1 MVSLP
6 KIDFE
11 CVSMPSAATSSS
23 QFSQDHPTQ
32 TPKNILLGVT
42 GGIAAYK
49 SAYLVRRLKDAGFAV
64 RVVMTAGA
72 QAFVTPLT
80 FQALSGEPVHT
91 SLLDPEA
98 EAGMGHIELARWA
111 DLMLVAPASANAISR
126 ITAGAADDL
135 LTTVI
140 LATAAPVLVS
150 PAMNQQMWQNQIMQR
165 NLQTL
170 RDYGIQVIAPDSGSQ
185 ACGDIG
191 EGRMPEPEALVTIV
205 KNHFNA
211 HGQGLTASSTRSN
224 VNKKLAGKHVVITA
238 GPTREALDPVRY
250 VSNHSSGKMGFALA
264 EACRDAGARVTL
276 IAGPVSLATPS
287 GIERINIVS
296 ARDLLAMSEKIV
308 DSGCDVFIATAA
320 VADYRAEH
328 IADQKIK
335 KQGDSL
341 TLTLVK
347 NPDVVATIAQHAKRP
362 FMVGFAAE
370 TQRMEEYA
378 RGKLESKLLDM
389 IACNDVS
396 RGDIGFASDDNAMTV
411 FFSDRFGFEK
421 VILDKANKHDIANRL
436 VECLVQ
442 AGV

>member
-1 MVSLP
+1 
-6 KIDFE
+6 
-11 CVSMPSAATSSS
+11 MPSAIPSAAVPALQPAEPS
-23 QFSQDHPTQ
+23 
-32 TPKNILLGVT
+32 KNILLGVT
-42 GGIAAYK
+42 GGIASYK
-49 SAYLVRRLKDAGFAV
+49 SAVLVRRLKDAGYAV
-64 RVVMTAGA
+64 RVIMTAGA

-98 EAGMGHIELARWA
+98 EAGMGHIQLARWA
-111 DLMLVAPASANAISR
+111 DLVLVAPASANAISR
-126 ITAGAADDL
+126 IAVGAADDL

-140 LATAAPVLVS
+140 LATAAPVLIS
-150 PAMNQQMWQNQIMQR
+150 PAMNQQMWQNSLVQR
-165 NLQTL
+165 NLKTL
-170 RDYGIQVIAPDSGSQ
+170 RDYGVLVVEPNSGSQ

-191 EGRMPEPEALVTIV
+191 AGRMPEPEELVV
-205 KNHFNA
+205 LVQKHFKDHVA
-211 HGQGLTASSTRSN
+211 GAVVATGA
-224 VNKKLAGKHVVITA
+224 LAGKHVVITA

-276 IAGPVSLATPS
+276 LAGPVSLATPQ
-287 GIERINIVS
+287 GVTRINVVS
-296 ARDLLAMSEKIV
+296 ARDLLAASEQAV
-308 DSGCDVFIATAA
+308 DAGCDVFIATAA

-328 IADQKIK
+328 IAEQKIK

-347 NPDVVATIAQHAKRP
+347 NPDIVAQIALHAKRP

-370 TQRMEEYA
+370 TQYMEEYA
-378 RGKLESKLLDM
+378 RGKLERKQLDM

-411 FFSDRFGFEK
+411 FFSDRFGLEK
-421 VILDKANKHDIANRL
+421 VLLEKASKHVIAARL
-436 VECLVQ
+436 VDCLVQ
-442 AGV
+442 AGINDQNH

>member
-1 MVSLP
+1 MQQTATAST
-6 KIDFE
+6 
-11 CVSMPSAATSSS
+11 ATSTLQS
-23 QFSQDHPTQ
+23 
-32 TPKNILLGVT
+32 KNILLGVT

-111 DLMLVAPASANAISR
+111 DLVLVAPASANAISR

-140 LATAAPVLVS
+140 LATAAPVFVS
-150 PAMNQQMWQNQIMQR
+150 PAMNQQMWQNQITQR

-170 RDYGIQVIAPDSGSQ
+170 RDFGIQVIAPDSGSQ

-191 EGRMPEPEALVTIV
+191 EGRMPEPEDLVAMLQ
-205 KNHFNA
+205 KHF
-211 HGQGLTASSTRSN
+211 QGAASTEVTTTNESL
-224 VNKKLAGKHVVITA
+224 KGKHVVITA

-276 IAGPVSLATPS
+276 LAGPVSLATPA

-296 ARDLLAMSEKIV
+296 ARDLLFASEKIV
-308 DSGCDVFIATAA
+308 DAGCDVFIATAA

-378 RGKLESKLLDM
+378 RGKLDSKLLDM

-421 VILDKANKHDIANRL
+421 VILDKANKHQIADRL
-436 VECLVQ
+436 VECMVQ

>member
-1 MVSLP
+1 MQA
-6 KIDFE
+6 
-11 CVSMPSAATSSS
+11 SATPASSTNS
-23 QFSQDHPTQ
+23 TTLQNT
-32 TPKNILLGVT
+32 KNILLGVT

-91 SLLDPEA
+91 TLLDPEA

-111 DLMLVAPASANAISR
+111 DLVLVAPTSANAIAR

-140 LATAAPVLVS
+140 LATSAPVFVS
-150 PAMNQQMWQNQIMQR
+150 PAMNQQMWKNQITQR
-165 NLQTL
+165 NIQTL
-170 RDYGIQVIAPDSGSQ
+170 RDFGFQVIEPDAGSQ

-191 EGRMPEPEALVTIV
+191 EGRMPEPEELVKIV
-205 KNHFNA
+205 QNHF
-211 HGQGLTASSTRSN
+211 QGNHSLKATIAN
-224 VNKKLAGKHVVITA
+224 VNDSLAGKHVVITA

-276 IAGPVSLATPS
+276 LAGPVSLPTPT
-287 GIERINIVS
+287 GVERINIVS
-296 ARDLLAMSEKIV
+296 ARDLLAMSDKIV
-308 DSGCDVFIATAA
+308 EAGCDVFIATAA
-320 VADYRAEH
+320 VADYRAET

-347 NPDVVATIAQHAKRP
+347 NPDIVATIAQHAKRP

-378 RGKLESKLLDM
+378 RGKLETKQLDM

-411 FFSDRFGFEK
+411 FFSDRFGLEK
-421 VILDKANKHDIANRL
+421 VILDKASKHEIAARL

-442 AGV
+442 AGA

>member
-1 MVSLP
+1 
-6 KIDFE
+6 
-11 CVSMPSAATSSS
+11 MPSAIPSVAVPSPQPSEPS
-23 QFSQDHPTQ
+23 
-32 TPKNILLGVT
+32 KNILLGVT

-49 SAYLVRRLKDAGFAV
+49 SAVLVRRLKDAGFAV
-64 RVVMTAGA
+64 RVIMTAGA

-98 EAGMGHIELARWA
+98 EAGMGHIQLARWA
-111 DLMLVAPASANAISR
+111 DLVLVAPASANAIAR
-126 ITAGAADDL
+126 IAAGAADDL

-140 LATAAPVLVS
+140 LATAAPVLIS
-150 PAMNQQMWQNQIMQR
+150 PAMNQQMWQNSFVQR
-165 NLQTL
+165 NLKTL
-170 RDYGIQVIAPDSGSQ
+170 RDYGIRVVDPNSGSQ

-191 EGRMPEPEALVTIV
+191 AGRMPEPEELVV
-205 KNHFNA
+205 LVQQHFKNQSA
-211 HGQGLTASSTRSN
+211 DVSLPDSGI
-224 VNKKLAGKHVVITA
+224 LAGKHVVITA

-276 IAGPVSLATPS
+276 LAGPVSLATPQ
-287 GIERINIVS
+287 GVTRINVVS
-296 ARDLLAMSEKIV
+296 ARDLLAASEQAV
-308 DSGCDVFIATAA
+308 DAGCDVFIATAA

-328 IADQKIK
+328 IAEQKIK

-347 NPDVVATIAQHAKRP
+347 NPDIVASIALHAKRP

-370 TQRMEEYA
+370 TQYMEEYA
-378 RGKLESKLLDM
+378 RGKLERKQLDM

-411 FFSDRFGFEK
+411 FFSDRFGLEK
-421 VILDKANKHDIANRL
+421 VILEKANKHVIATRL

-442 AGV
+442 AGINDQNH

>member
-1 MVSLP
+1 MQA
-6 KIDFE
+6 
-11 CVSMPSAATSSS
+11 AATPSSS
-23 QFSQDHPTQ
+23 SNSITSS
-32 TPKNILLGVT
+32 TTKNILLGVT

-91 SLLDPEA
+91 TLLDPEA

-111 DLMLVAPASANAISR
+111 DLVLVAPTSANVIAR

-140 LATAAPVLVS
+140 LATSAPVFVS
-150 PAMNQQMWQNQIMQR
+150 PAMNQQMWKNQITQR
-165 NLQTL
+165 NIQTL
-170 RDYGIQVIAPDSGSQ
+170 RDFGFQVIEPDAGSQ

-191 EGRMPEPEALVTIV
+191 EGRMPEPEELVKIVQGYFQGNPSLKGTI
-205 KNHFNA
+205 A
-211 HGQGLTASSTRSN
+211 N
-224 VNKKLAGKHVVITA
+224 VNDSLAGKHVVITA

-276 IAGPVSLATPS
+276 LAGPVSLPTPV
-287 GIERINIVS
+287 GVERINIVS
-296 ARDLLAMSEKIV
+296 ARDLLAISDKIV
-308 DSGCDVFIATAA
+308 EAGCDVFIATAA
-320 VADYRAEH
+320 VADYRAET
-328 IADQKIK
+328 IAEQKIK

-347 NPDVVATIAQHAKRP
+347 NPDIVATIAQHSKRP

-378 RGKLESKLLDM
+378 RGKLETKQLDM

-411 FFSDRFGFEK
+411 FFSDRFGLEK
-421 VILDKANKHDIANRL
+421 VILDKASKHEIAARL

-442 AGV
+442 AGA